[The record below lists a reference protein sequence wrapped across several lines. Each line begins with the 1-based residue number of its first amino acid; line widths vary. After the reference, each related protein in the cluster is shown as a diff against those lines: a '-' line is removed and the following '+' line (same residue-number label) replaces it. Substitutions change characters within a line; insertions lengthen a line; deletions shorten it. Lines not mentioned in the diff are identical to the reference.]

1 MVSLLVILLIFEKQS
16 LNITIYYLIIN
27 MNKYKIAQLVV
38 LLMTLIEMPAKA
50 QVKDVDN
57 VDICIYGGTSAGVIA
72 AYTAKKLGKTVILIE
87 PGGRLGGVTTGGL
100 GQTDI
105 GNKYAVKGLSLDFY
119 RRIGQHYGKFEQWTF
134 EPHVAKELFEAY
146 IKDANIKV
154 MYHHRLISVN
164 STDGVIKAITIEN
177 AIKPSIT
184 TNRIIKAKMFIDC
197 SYEGDLMAKSG
208 VSYSV
213 GRESNSD
220 YNETYNGVQL
230 RDKHQFPDGIDPYKI
245 PGKKESGLVW
255 GISNGSL
262 APTGSGDKKVQTY
275 NIRVC
280 FTNNP
285 SNRIAITQPDD
296 YNPDRYELLLRV
308 LEKKPVKNIGGMMA
322 LSLMPNNKTD
332 INNNGAFSTDMIGEN
347 WDYPEADYKKRIEI
361 QRAHDNYVK
370 GFFYFIG
377 HDPRMPLHLRNEMLQ
392 WGYPKDEY
400 IENNNWTPQMYV
412 RETRRMVGEYV
423 MSQANC
429 EGKELVTDGIGL
441 AAYTMDSHNCQRIV
455 VNGMVKNEGDVQVG
469 GFDPYPISY
478 RSIIPQQKECKNLLV
493 PVCLSATHIAYG
505 SIRMEP
511 VFMVLAQSSAVAASL
526 SIDNKKSVQE
536 VNVGQ
541 LQHILTTNPYANNS
555 IPEILVDNADTASIV
570 IKGDWGFGKNGGYGP
585 SFLTDSSRAQ
595 TAKYVKFIPQIMK
608 EGSYHIYTYYPKLQN
623 GSQQTQVTI
632 FDGKQATNKII
643 NRSEVQVIGQ
653 TAGEW
658 VSLGKCNLSK
668 GKNAYVEIS
677 NKNADGTIVADAVL
691 FVPEK

>member
-1 MVSLLVILLIFEKQS
+1 
-16 LNITIYYLIIN
+16 

-38 LLMTLIEMPAKA
+38 LLITLIEMPAKA

-154 MYHHRLISVN
+154 MYHHRLIALHSAE
-164 STDGVIKAITIEN
+164 GVIKTITVEN
-177 AIKPSIT
+177 AIQPSNS
-184 TNRIIKAKMFIDC
+184 TNRIIRAKMFIDC

-230 RDKHQFPDGIDPYKI
+230 KDKHQFPDGIDPFKI

-262 APTGSGDKKVQTY
+262 APAGSGDKKVQTY

-347 WDYPEADYKKRIEI
+347 WDYPEADYNKRIEI
-361 QRAHDNYVK
+361 QKAHDNYVK

-429 EGKELVTDGIGL
+429 EGKELVKDGIGL

-478 RSIIPQQKECKNLLV
+478 RSIIPQKKECKNLLV

-536 VNVGQ
+536 VNVSQ

-585 SFLTDSSRAQ
+585 SFLTDSSRSQ

-623 GSQQTQVTI
+623 GSEQTQVTI

-643 NRSEVQVIGQ
+643 KRSEVQVIGQ

-658 VSLGKCNLSK
+658 VSLGSCKLPK

-677 NKNADGTIVADAVL
+677 NKNADGIIVADAVL